1 MSYNDGWTTV
11 AGAQVPEVKASH
23 WHAEGRIKRCVLCGH
38 EKALTEFYAYGYVTN
53 QGKQSTRYESRCRPC
68 ATARRKARYACVGD
82 YERQVHR
89 KWAERNKDHLQQYRR
104 AKQSDPAHR
113 ALKAKAQRLRKARL
127 RSGEQN
133 DPAIK
138 AIYAEALRVEALIQ
152 CCPVFD
158 LPELGKKI
166 HVDHVIPLAKGG
178 RHVASNLQLLP
189 IGLNMRK
196 GTKCPR

>member
-1 MSYNDGWTTV
+1 M
-11 AGAQVPEVKASH
+11 PEVKASH

-38 EKALTEFYAYGYVTN
+38 EKALTEFYAYGYVTK
-53 QGKQSTRYESRCRPC
+53 QGKRSTRYESRCRPC
-68 ATARRKARYACVGD
+68 ATARRRDSYAASPTKANVASCSWREDNRDRIASYNSK
-82 YERQVHR
+82 RQQDPNHR
-89 KWAERNKDHLQQYRR
+89 RN
-104 AKQSDPAHR
+104 
-113 ALKAKAQRLRKARL
+113 KAKAQRLRKARL
-127 RSGEQN
+127 RSGQQN
-133 DPAIK
+133 DPQIK
-138 AIYAEALRVEALIQ
+138 AVYAEALRVEALIQ

-178 RHVASNLQLLP
+178 QHVASNLQLLP